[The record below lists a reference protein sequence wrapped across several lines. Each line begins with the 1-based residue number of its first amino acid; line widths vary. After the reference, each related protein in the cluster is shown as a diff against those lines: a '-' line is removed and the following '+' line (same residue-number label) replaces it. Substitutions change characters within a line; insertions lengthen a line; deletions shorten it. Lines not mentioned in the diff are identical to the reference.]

1 MADPFYAGSH
11 SRLHSRTPVLTDRPD
26 SKLRAQAMAAPDYAR
41 YPDLAGRT
49 VLVSGGGSGIGEGLV
64 SRFVEQGCRVAFFDV
79 AAAPS
84 RALADKLGASA
95 RFFECDVRDIPALK
109 AAIAQALDAL
119 GPARVLINNAA
130 RDDRHALAEVTP
142 EYWDENMAVNLRH
155 HFFAAQAVAPGMA
168 AAGGGA
174 IINMGSVAWLRG
186 RPNLAV
192 YASPKAAIAGLTR
205 VLARELGEQNIRVNS
220 IMPGAVVTE
229 RQLALWTKP
238 ADEKR
243 LVDTQC
249 LKFRVSVDDV
259 ARTALFLAS
268 EEARA
273 ITGQSIVVDAG
284 LAQTSYVP

>member
-1 MADPFYAGSH
+1 
-11 SRLHSRTPVLTDRPD
+11 
-26 SKLRAQAMAAPDYAR
+26 MAAAEAR

-49 VLVSGGGSGIGEGLV
+49 VLVTGGGSGIGAEFV
-64 SRFVEQGCRVAFFDV
+64 RAFSRQGCNVGFLDIAE
-79 AAAPS
+79 APS
-84 RALADKLGASA
+84 RALVESLMPA
-95 RFFECDVRDIPALK
+95 RVHFERCDVRDIPALK

-192 YASPKAAIAGLTR
+192 YASAKAAIAGLTR